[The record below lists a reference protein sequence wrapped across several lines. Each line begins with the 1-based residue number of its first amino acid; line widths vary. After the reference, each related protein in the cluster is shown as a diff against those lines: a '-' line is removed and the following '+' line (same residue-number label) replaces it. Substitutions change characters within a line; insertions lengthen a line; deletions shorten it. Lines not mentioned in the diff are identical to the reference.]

1 MNDPH
6 SHRAPEG
13 ELPPWYRRIV
23 PSLRTR
29 YSTYRRGGSVW
40 RVLTPLVFIVAGVL
54 FVTSS
59 VSSAGT
65 DLRPGRYDDLADL
78 AADRSERIA
87 DLEHESA
94 ELQAE
99 IDRLTEGLPG
109 SELDE
114 ATAQLDK
121 LRGPAGLQPVR
132 GPGVTITLD
141 DAPERVL
148 DDADGDIGR
157 KIVHQQD
164 IQAVVNAMW
173 AGGAEAVTVQGQR
186 ITSTTGIKCVGN
198 SVLLQGV
205 AFPPPYVISAI
216 GDAGGIVSRV
226 DRDPSVQL
234 YLRDVDSFQLGWD
247 IELSDEL
254 TFPAYE
260 GPIDTEYARPAATP
274 DDGT

>member
-6 SHRAPEG
+6 SHRAPEAA
-13 ELPPWYRRIV
+13 LPAWRRRIV
-23 PSLRTR
+23 RVLGERYRQRSLL
-29 YSTYRRGGSVW
+29 W
-40 RVLTPLVFIVAGVL
+40 RVLTPAVFLVAGLL

-78 AADRSERIA
+78 AADRSDRIA
-87 DLEHESA
+87 GLEQEST
-94 ELQAE
+94 ELQAQ
-99 IDRLTEGLPG
+99 IDRLTQGLTG
-109 SELDE
+109 SELQQ
-114 ATAQLDK
+114 ATAQLDALK
-121 LRGPAGLQPVR
+121 GPAGLEPVE
-132 GPGVTITLD
+132 GPGVTVTLD

-148 DDADGDIGR
+148 DDAEGDIAR

-186 ITSTTGIKCVGN
+186 ITSSTGIKCVGN

-205 AFPPPYVISAI
+205 AYPPPYVISAI

-226 DRDPSVQL
+226 DRDPSVEL
-234 YLRDVDSFQLGWD
+234 YLRDVDTYQLGWKLD
-247 IELSDEL
+247 LADRL
-254 TFPAYE
+254 TFPAYD
-260 GPIDTEYARPAATP
+260 GPIDTQYAHVTTSP
-274 DDGT
+274 DDDGS